1 MNATGASP
9 WRRGFAV
16 RAPEGVTAKNVAT
29 VLQLEAAD
37 HERRST
43 SDRAAD
49 AITAFCGSVSFIWTH
64 VVWFVGWIG
73 FNVPAGGHSFDPFP
87 FPLLTLVV
95 SLEAIFLS
103 TFILISENRQ
113 ARIGDRRNLLDLQ
126 INLLAE
132 QENTKMLMLL
142 RRIAEQ
148 MGVVLEDRET
158 VALEAATTPP
168 SSPRRSI
175 GRCPPSS
182 AVPPATLAVSARRT
196 SYDRGAAGR
205 LPPVAPTRLAS
216 TGDCGRR
223 TTRHKKPLRRT

>member
-1 MNATGASP
+1 MNEPGAAPGDAASP
-9 WRRGFAV
+9 SAHLRD
-16 RAPEGVTAKNVAT
+16 VTAKNVAT

-64 VVWFVGWIG
+64 VVWFAGWIG
-73 FNVPAGGHSFDPFP
+73 FNVPASGHSFDPFP

-142 RRIAEQ
+142 RRIAERI
-148 MGVVLEDRET
+148 GVALEDRET
-158 VALEAATTPP
+158 AALETTTDTAELTEEIDRQMAAVERGDAATPP
-168 SSPRRSI
+168 SPR
-175 GRCPPSS
+175 
-182 AVPPATLAVSARRT
+182 AARPT
-196 SYDRGAAGR
+196 TDEPAGR
-205 LPPVAPTRLAS
+205 
-216 TGDCGRR
+216 
-223 TTRHKKPLRRT
+223 

>member
-1 MNATGASP
+1 MSATAASP
-9 WRRGFAV
+9 STPRSEESSKAAAHLRH
-16 RAPEGVTAKNVAT
+16 VTAQNVAT
-29 VLQLEAAD
+29 VLQIETAD

-49 AITAFCGSVSFIWTH
+49 AVTAFCGSISFIWTH

-73 FNVPAGGHSFDPFP
+73 FNVLAGGRTFDPFP

-113 ARIGDRRNLLDLQ
+113 ARIGDRRNQLDLQ

-132 QENTKMLMLL
+132 QENTKMLKLL

-148 MGVVLEDRET
+148 VGVVLEDRET
-158 VALEAATTPP
+158 VALEAATDTAELTEEID
-168 SSPRRSI
+168 RQM
-175 GRCPPSS
+175 S
-182 AVPPATLAVSARRT
+182 AVERGNTSTAPGPNTTPSPSPSAPRSPT
-196 SYDRGAAGR
+196 SRSR
-205 LPPVAPTRLAS
+205 
-216 TGDCGRR
+216 
-223 TTRHKKPLRRT
+223 